1 MFIVHVHDHDQVHD
15 YDHDHVQVHDH
26 DDDLYEDLLA
36 AVGVPHTG
44 RHVLVVGVARQ
55 LV

>member
-1 MFIVHVHDHDQVHD
+1 MITIVN
-15 YDHDHVQVHDH
+15 
-26 DDDLYEDLLA
+26 DDGDNGADDVGADDDNDLYEDLLA